1 MKIAVISDTHDN
13 WPFIDKVCNYFAK
26 QDINTMLHCGDVC
39 APISLIHLAKEF
51 KGDIH
56 WVLGNVDGD
65 PYLMLTKTKELNNLH
80 HYGAVVGEIELGDRK
95 ICLQH
100 YPKLARGL
108 AHTEDYDTVFY
119 GHDHIKYKETI
130 GKTLLA
136 NPGNL
141 CDIKEQASFGI
152 YDTET
157 NDIEIIGLAGI

>member
-13 WPFIDKVCNYFAK
+13 WPYMDKVCKYFDEQGIK
-26 QDINTMLHCGDVC
+26 TMLHCGDVC

-51 KGDIH
+51 KEDIH

-65 PYLMLTKTKELNNLH
+65 PYLMVTKTKDLNNLH
-80 HYGAVVGEIELGDRK
+80 HYGAVVGEIELGERK
-95 ICLQH
+95 IAMQH

-108 AHTEDYDTVFY
+108 AYTGDYDAVFY
-119 GHDHIKYKETI
+119 GHDHTKHQEVI

-141 CDIKEQASFGI
+141 CDIKEFASFGI

-157 NDIEIIGLAGI
+157 NDIEIIDLTDI